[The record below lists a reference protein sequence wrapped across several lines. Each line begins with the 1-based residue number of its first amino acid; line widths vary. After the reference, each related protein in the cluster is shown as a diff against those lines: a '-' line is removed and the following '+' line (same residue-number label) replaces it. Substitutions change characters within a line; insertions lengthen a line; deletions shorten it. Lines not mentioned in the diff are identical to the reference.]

1 MSYPTN
7 IGPAPWQQYTP
18 YQGNTYQVPS
28 YAQPQNNPPPFV
40 PRAYPQRTAG
50 AGAATNGY
58 YSYGQGQATPNY
70 GHHVPIQDS
79 LNPPDLDSRPKKFE
93 PRHRKNSSAPK
104 SAMKRSA
111 TATAAIPVP
120 DAGKEPFP
128 SFAHAGG
135 HTPQEGA
142 NGNLHR
148 HHSTPE
154 GTTNTLHRQ
163 RTHSNPNRPVD
174 LGQPYAQGSSG
185 DTPACTCSVI
195 AAHMCSSFLAQTTCS
210 SPSAITTSY
219 ASKTCRTLH

>member
-18 YQGNTYQVPS
+18 YQGNTYQVPP

-154 GTTNTLHRQ
+154 GTTN
-163 RTHSNPNRPVD
+163 
-174 LGQPYAQGSSG
+174 
-185 DTPACTCSVI
+185 
-195 AAHMCSSFLAQTTCS
+195 
-210 SPSAITTSY
+210 
-219 ASKTCRTLH
+219 